1 MTDYP
6 IYIGADALEQ
16 LGATIAS
23 GSWTQI
29 LVLTDTETDKHCY
42 PLLIPHLPS
51 HHQLTIAPGEH
62 AKNLESCVDLWQQM
76 TEAQVDRKALMLNL
90 GGGVIGDMGGFVAGT
105 FKRGIDFIQVPTTL
119 LSQVDASVGG
129 KLGID
134 FQGYK
139 NHIGLFAEPQG
150 VYIWPDFL
158 QTLSDRQLA
167 SGLAEVLKHHLIADG
182 PAWQQFFPLRP
193 LRELPIEALIRH
205 SVQIKKDIVEA
216 DPFEHGIRKALNFG
230 HTIGHA
236 IESHLLPTEAPLL
249 HGEAIALGM
258 MAEAWIS
265 VQRGTL
271 DIEALRQIETV
282 MQYYF
287 PDLPHIDP
295 KEQEAILA
303 RTFNDKKNRGG
314 KVLCTLLEGLGTA
327 SINQALQTEEIL
339 GSLAYLGPS
348 T

>member
-6 IYIGADALEQ
+6 IHIGADALEQ
-16 LGATIAS
+16 LGQVIAA

-29 LVLTDTETDKHCY
+29 LVLTDTETAQHCY
-42 PLLIPHLPS
+42 PHLVPHLPP
-51 HHQLTIAPGEH
+51 HIQFTISPGEH
-62 AKNLESCVDLWQQM
+62 AKNLDTCVELWQDM
-76 TEAQVDRKALMLNL
+76 TEKKVDRKALMLNL

-105 FKRGIDFIQVPTTL
+105 FKRGIDFVQVPTTL

-150 VYIWPDFL
+150 VYIWPGFL

-182 PAWQQFFPLRP
+182 PAWEKLFPLKP
-193 LRELPIEALIRH
+193 LRQLPLEDLIRH
-205 SVQIKKDIVEA
+205 SVDIKKEIVEE
-216 DPFEHGIRKALNFG
+216 DPFEHGRRKALNFG

-236 IESHLLPTEAPLL
+236 IESHLLHSQAPLL

-258 MAEAWIS
+258 IAEAWIS
-265 VQRGTL
+265 AQRGL
-271 DIEALRQIETV
+271 LSESALKQIEEV
-282 MQYYF
+282 IQYYY
-287 PDLPHIDP
+287 PNVPPVAPADHD
-295 KEQEAILA
+295 AILA
-303 RTFNDKKNRGG
+303 RTYNDKKNRGG

-327 SINQALQTEEIL
+327 SVNQSLQTEEIL
-339 GSLAYLGPS
+339 GSLGYVS
-348 T
+348 E